1 VPGGARVSVPI
12 RQPTPAV
19 TLADVDRIALR
30 DYPAE
35 QVDEVLA
42 LLRSYGVESWEVE
55 VPRVRLALLR
65 LGDGDMA
72 KLRLHLDYAKRDYRD
87 VLLGAEYLLYAA
99 LTLRNPTPGAGDAQ
113 AAINAD
119 WASYTEWL
127 RR

>member
-1 VPGGARVSVPI
+1 MSVPI

-19 TLADVDRIALR
+19 TAADVERIARR

-55 VPRVRLALLR
+55 VPRVQLALLR
-65 LGDGDMA
+65 LGEGAIDR
-72 KLRLHLDYAKRDYRD
+72 LRLHLAYAKRDYRD
-87 VLLGAEYLLYAA
+87 VLLGAEYLTYAA
-99 LTLRNPTPGAGDAQ
+99 LTLRNATPDAGDAQ

-127 RR
+127 QR